1 MTGQRSK
8 GGFTLVEV
16 LLFLAVS
23 SVIIIALMAGLT
35 QTVARQRYNDTVQDF
50 VEFLRRQY
58 SEVIT
63 TTNGRGQE
71 DNTCARYH
79 TARNSFLASKDSMFS
94 LPPLDDDLRT
104 VANNL
109 LATAPDPDTVDGG
122 GRGRS
127 ECNIYGKV
135 LVFGQGPFTE
145 PTIPGNGNTVRVY
158 DIIGADLGTLP
169 SSMRLSD
176 YSSFFAIVPAMLD
189 GACGIGSEDQ
199 VLNYNLQWG
208 GRATTISSDS
218 AGNANTLQAV
228 MVIMRS
234 PNNGTVRTIIAE
246 EDAARRFINTFG
258 NAISGDAVAGNC
270 AYSGSGYSLW
280 QLIGDKR
287 GSFSNGLDICVDSE
301 DVYSV
306 GWQRRMVTIR
316 PDGRNGTAVE
326 LLPLNTETEDGRTNL
341 CQ

>member
-1 MTGQRSK
+1 MMGQRSK

-35 QTVARQRYNDTVQDF
+35 QTVSRQRYNDTVQDF

-63 TTNGRGQE
+63 TENGRGQE
-71 DNTCARYH
+71 DNTCALYH
-79 TARNSFLASKDSMFS
+79 TARNSFLQSKDSMFS
-94 LPPLDDDLRT
+94 YPPLDSDLRS

-109 LATAPDPDTVDGG
+109 LETAPDPNTVDGG

-135 LVFGQGPFTE
+135 LVFGQGPSTD
-145 PTIPGNGNTVRVY
+145 PTVPGNGNTVRVY

-169 SSMRLSD
+169 SSLRLGD
-176 YSSFFAIVPAMLD
+176 YSSFFAVVPAMLD
-189 GACGIGSEDQ
+189 GVCGIGSEEQ
-199 VLNYNLQWG
+199 VLNYRLQWG
-208 GRATTISSDS
+208 GRATTLSSDS

-246 EDAARRFINTFG
+246 EDAANRFINIFG
-258 NAISGDAVAGNC
+258 NAISPSSC
-270 AYSGSGYSLW
+270 TYTSTGYSLW

-306 GWQRRMVTIR
+306 GWQRRMISIR

-326 LLPLNTETEDGRTNL
+326 LMPLNEATEDGRTNL